1 MQNPF
6 TLTFGKSPLE
16 PVERPVQTN
25 EIVDAFT
32 AESVNQQMFI
42 ITGVRGSGKTVMMT
56 EISQKLRENDQWIV
70 IELNPATD
78 LLKGLL
84 SKLNSN
90 KVCAGIIKSAKID
103 LSFFGFGVA
112 IEGMLPITD
121 EETAIIAILEKMKK
135 NGKRLLIT
143 IDEVTNNEFMQVFA
157 GSFQIFVRQDL
168 PVFLLA
174 TGLYENIDE
183 LQNEKNLTFLYRAPK
198 IQLKPLNNRAI
209 MNKYK
214 TIFKIESE
222 QAAKMAELTKGYPF
236 AFQVLGYL
244 TWNHEGDYEAV
255 IDEYEQY
262 LSEFVYDKIWSELS
276 QKDRIVARGIAEVD
290 GGKIKDIRERL
301 GMETNEFNPYR
312 KRLIKKGILS
322 GEMRGYV
329 YFTLPLFDE
338 YVIENSQELI
348 QGQIY
353 EVVDKYNNRYH
364 ITYTLCSGLN
374 SLQFYVTEIFVLI
387 LFLSHILKTTDRIY

>member
-25 EIVDAFT
+25 EIIDTFT
-32 AESVNQQMFI
+32 AEPVNQQMFL

-56 EISQKLRENDQWIV
+56 EISRKLRIREEWVV
-70 IELNPATD
+70 IELNPSVD
-78 LLKGLL
+78 LLQGML

-90 KVCAGIIKSAKID
+90 PVCAGIIKSAKID
-103 LSFFGFGVA
+103 LSFWGFGVS
-112 IEGMLPITD
+112 IEGAAPITD
-121 EETAIIAILEKMKK
+121 AETAIIAILEKMKK
-135 NGKRLLIT
+135 NGKKLLVT
-143 IDEVTNNEFMQVFA
+143 IDELTNNEFMHVFA

-168 PVFLLA
+168 PIFLLA

-198 IQLKPLNNRAI
+198 IQMKPLNQQAI
-209 MNKYK
+209 IKKYMN
-214 TIFKIESE
+214 IFQIERE
-222 QAAKMAELTKGYPF
+222 QAAQMAELTKGYPF

-244 TWNHEGDYEAV
+244 TWNNHGNYREVLE
-255 IDEYEQY
+255 EYEQY

-276 QKDRIVARGIAEVD
+276 RKDRVVARGIAETD
-290 GGKIKDIRERL
+290 SGKIKDIREHLR
-301 GMETNEFNPYR
+301 METNQFNPYR

-329 YFTLPLFDE
+329 YFTLPLFED
-338 YVIENSQELI
+338 YVLEN
-348 QGQIY
+348 
-353 EVVDKYNNRYH
+353 D
-364 ITYTLCSGLN
+364 
-374 SLQFYVTEIFVLI
+374 
-387 LFLSHILKTTDRIY
+387 

>member
-56 EISQKLRENDQWIV
+56 EIARRLREKENWVV
-70 IELNPATD
+70 IELNPSTD
-78 LLKGLL
+78 LLQAMLA
-84 SKLNSN
+84 KLNSN
-90 KVCAGIIKSAKID
+90 KVCAAIIKSAKID

-112 IEGMLPITD
+112 IEGVPAITD
-121 EETAIIAILEKMKK
+121 AETAIITILEKMKK
-135 NGKRLLIT
+135 SGKRLLVT
-143 IDEVTNNEFMQVFA
+143 IDEVTNNDFMKVFA

-198 IQLKPLNNRAI
+198 IQLKPLNPLAI
-209 MNKYK
+209 INKYK
-214 TIFKIESE
+214 NIFGTDRDTAE
-222 QAAKMAELTKGYPF
+222 KMAELTKGYPF

-244 TWNHEGDYEAV
+244 TWNHSGHYEVV

-276 QKDRIVARGIAEVD
+276 QKDRIVARGIAETES
-290 GGKIKDIRERL
+290 GKIKEIREHL

-312 KRLIKKGILS
+312 KRLIKKGIVS
-322 GEMRGYV
+322 GETRGYV
-329 YFTLPLFDE
+329 FFTLPLFE
-338 YVIENSQELI
+338 RYVIDNS
-348 QGQIY
+348 
-353 EVVDKYNNRYH
+353 
-364 ITYTLCSGLN
+364 
-374 SLQFYVTEIFVLI
+374 
-387 LFLSHILKTTDRIY
+387 

>member
-25 EIVDAFT
+25 EIIDTFT
-32 AESVNQQMFI
+32 AEPVNQQMFL

-56 EISQKLRENDQWIV
+56 EISRKLRTREEWVV
-70 IELNPATD
+70 IELNPSVD
-78 LLKGLL
+78 LLQGML

-90 KVCAGIIKSAKID
+90 PVCAGIIKSAKID
-103 LSFFGFGVA
+103 LSFWGFGVS
-112 IEGMLPITD
+112 IEGAAPITD
-121 EETAIIAILEKMKK
+121 AETAIIAILEKMKK
-135 NGKRLLIT
+135 NGKKLLVT
-143 IDEVTNNEFMQVFA
+143 IDEVTNNEFMHVFA

-168 PVFLLA
+168 PIFLLA

-198 IQLKPLNNRAI
+198 IQMKPLNQQAI
-209 MNKYK
+209 IKKYMN
-214 TIFKIESE
+214 IFQIERE
-222 QAAKMAELTKGYPF
+222 QAAQMAELTKGYPF

-244 TWNHEGDYEAV
+244 TWNNHGNYREVLE
-255 IDEYEQY
+255 EYEQY

-276 QKDRIVARGIAEVD
+276 QKDRVVARGIAETD
-290 GGKIKDIRERL
+290 SGKIKDIREHL
-301 GMETNEFNPYR
+301 GMETNQFNPYR

-329 YFTLPLFDE
+329 YFTLPLFED
-338 YVIENSQELI
+338 YVLEN
-348 QGQIY
+348 
-353 EVVDKYNNRYH
+353 D
-364 ITYTLCSGLN
+364 
-374 SLQFYVTEIFVLI
+374 
-387 LFLSHILKTTDRIY
+387 